1 MLKENQDHLTSLG
14 YEAVIFCLCNFFFE
28 SALYL
33 DGKSICR
40 AEVACQKTRAGAH
53 TRGSPHALKRKGLG
67 LEKIIVRALMEK

>member
-1 MLKENQDHLTSLG
+1 MRLLF
-14 YEAVIFCLCNFFFE
+14 YVYAIIFE
-28 SALYL
+28 SALCL

-53 TRGSPHALKRKGLG
+53 TRGSPHALKRKGPR